1 MLSYQHGFHAG
12 NRADVVKHAVLHS
25 VCRHLTQRNDRI
37 LYVETHSGRG
47 RYDLE
52 GPQARKGD
60 EAGDGILSILEG
72 QTPKPLRSICS
83 SRRCL
88 ERNLLRIKPAC
99 RYQHTLLHVPCVR
112 QAMMSVMRASLWGAL
127 WPAMGLPLPIVSAGG
142 TCEDDETSDVLSAL
156 QSKSISGR
164 LALAAGAETRSQMR
178 GSASCQPMEHYC
190 RELWH
195 WG

>member
-72 QTPKPLRSICS
+72 QTPKPLRSWVEFVETAGINS
-83 SRRCL
+83 YPGS
-88 ERNLLRIKPAC
+88 PAHA
-99 RYQHTLLHVPCVR
+99 QTLLIL
-112 QAMMSVMRASLWGAL
+112 A
-127 WPAMGLPLPIVSAGG
+127 
-142 TCEDDETSDVLSAL
+142 TCY
-156 QSKSISGR
+156 SKSIQ
-164 LALAAGAETRSQMR
+164 LNTK
-178 GSASCQPMEHYC
+178 P
-190 RELWH
+190 
-195 WG
+195 